1 MNIKKSIQNEDKN
14 RNRTLNMK
22 QILKIQ
28 EDLLNL
34 NPTEDIEN
42 IIEKFPIKPQNNQL
56 SSKTEVSSNAK
67 KNLRPLTAISPLSYI
82 SNISQEKKLRTN
94 LEGEMEFIKNSI
106 IEKFK
111 TEIRKKT
118 DSEIKKYFPKQVK
131 DYGERIKI
139 LLDKVLQQY
148 NMYEQKKQTSL
159 EQEKDIENQI
169 EILKVE
175 QKKLNDQL
183 HESDIAIIK
192 LKKKF
197 NIFKELY
204 PYYDVIMSEFNYD
217 ENDPETPSK
226 IAKDIQNRFIQADEC
241 VEEIKEKSSKIDD
254 LLNKKYKYQF
264 AQRRE
269 LEELSSKLREIAQKS
284 KGMEEYYINT
294 INKLKDDLDTYIPYK
309 SENIKLHNMLIS
321 IYNELYPK
329 LNLER
334 DIIMNAGPDLE
345 LMESDI
351 VPRTYDMDEVIRY
364 INLMIKNG
372 TEATNGSLLREIIAY
387 SNMMLRNVKNQG
399 ANFEPANVIKEI
411 IKLIKEDDEQE
422 INLQNKINVL
432 KAEQENDEKKIK
444 ELENQ
449 IKKINKAYDK
459 VHNKVSQLLI
469 GKNKDLEE
477 KNKKKITNEKNK
489 TSVKFKEGIKEKEND
504 NKIFKRHEKHLYTDI
519 KEEDIE
525 EAVKINESI
534 NKKFEY
540 YKKNKKYK
548 PSVPPVIYANDY
560 ENGTK
565 NLVDFANRLFFYK
578 VKSKTEPINNKVNAH
593 TFERMDKKFDKLK
606 KIQKSGYKYVPL
618 VNQVENKLNENLGKV
633 IYNIQKEDED
643 KDNMFG

>member
-1 MNIKKSIQNEDKN
+1 MSKKKSLQIDEKS
-14 RNRTLNMK
+14 RTLNMK

-34 NPTEDIEN
+34 NPSDDIDN
-42 IIEKFPIKPQNNQL
+42 IIEKYPIKLKPQNNRL
-56 SSKTEVSSNAK
+56 SIKTDISSNAK
-67 KNLRPLTAISPLSYI
+67 KNLRPLTAMSPLSFV

-118 DSEIKKYFPKQVK
+118 DSEIKVYFPKQVK
-131 DYGERIKI
+131 DYEERIQM

-148 NMYEQKKQTSL
+148 NMYEQKKKTSL

-169 EILKVE
+169 EILKIE

-183 HESDIAIIK
+183 HESDISIIK
-192 LKKKF
+192 LNKKF

-284 KGMEEYYINT
+284 RGMEEYYINT
-294 INKLKDDLDTYIPYK
+294 INKLKDDLDSYIPYK

-399 ANFEPANVIKEI
+399 TNFDPAIVIKEI

-422 INLQNKINVL
+422 INLQNKIDVL

-459 VHNKVSQLLI
+459 IHNKVSQLLI

-477 KNKKKITNEKNK
+477 KNKKKINIEKNR
-489 TSVKFKEGIKEKEND
+489 TSVKFKDNIKIKEND
-504 NKIFKRHEKHLYTDI
+504 NNFKRLDKHLYTDI

-525 EAVKINESI
+525 EAVKINESL

-548 PSVPPVIYANDY
+548 PSIPPVIYANDY

-578 VKSKTEPINNKVNAH
+578 VKSKTEPLNNKVNVH
-593 TFERMDKKFDKLK
+593 TFERIDKKFDKLK

-643 KDNMFG
+643 KDNIYG

>member
-1 MNIKKSIQNEDKN
+1 MSKKKSIQIDEK
-14 RNRTLNMK
+14 NRTLNMK

-34 NPTEDIEN
+34 NPSDDIDN
-42 IIEKFPIKPQNNQL
+42 IIEKYPIKLKPQNNRL
-56 SSKTEVSSNAK
+56 SIKTDISSNAK
-67 KNLRPLTAISPLSYI
+67 KNLRPLTAMSPLSFV

-118 DSEIKKYFPKQVK
+118 DSEIKVYFPKQVK
-131 DYGERIKI
+131 DYEERIQM

-148 NMYEQKKQTSL
+148 NMYEQKKKTSL

-169 EILKVE
+169 EILKIE

-183 HESDIAIIK
+183 HESDISIIK
-192 LKKKF
+192 LNKKF

-284 KGMEEYYINT
+284 RGMEEYYINT
-294 INKLKDDLDTYIPYK
+294 INKLKDDLDSYIPYK

-399 ANFEPANVIKEI
+399 TNFDPAIVIKEI

-422 INLQNKINVL
+422 INLQNKIDVL

-459 VHNKVSQLLI
+459 IHNKVSQLLI

-477 KNKKKITNEKNK
+477 KNKKKINNEKNR
-489 TSVKFKEGIKEKEND
+489 TSVKFKDNIKIKEND
-504 NKIFKRHEKHLYTDI
+504 NNFKRLDKHLYTDI

-548 PSVPPVIYANDY
+548 PSIPPVIYANDY

-578 VKSKTEPINNKVNAH
+578 VKSKTEPLNNKVNVH
-593 TFERMDKKFDKLK
+593 TFERIDKKFDKLK

-643 KDNMFG
+643 KDNIYG

>member
-1 MNIKKSIQNEDKN
+1 MSKKKSIQIDEK
-14 RNRTLNMK
+14 NRTLNMK

-34 NPTEDIEN
+34 NPSDDIDN
-42 IIEKFPIKPQNNQL
+42 IIEKYPIKLKPQNNRL
-56 SSKTEVSSNAK
+56 SIKTDISSNAK
-67 KNLRPLTAISPLSYI
+67 KNLRPLTAMSPLSFV

-118 DSEIKKYFPKQVK
+118 DSEIKVYFPKQVK
-131 DYGERIKI
+131 DYEERIQM

-169 EILKVE
+169 EILKIE

-183 HESDIAIIK
+183 HESDISIIK
-192 LKKKF
+192 LNKKF

-284 KGMEEYYINT
+284 RGMEEYYINT
-294 INKLKDDLDTYIPYK
+294 INKLKDDLDSYIPYK

-399 ANFEPANVIKEI
+399 TNFDPAIVIKEI

-422 INLQNKINVL
+422 INLQNKIDVL

-459 VHNKVSQLLI
+459 IHNKVSQLLI

-477 KNKKKITNEKNK
+477 KNKKKINNEKNR
-489 TSVKFKEGIKEKEND
+489 TSVKFKDNIKIKEND
-504 NKIFKRHEKHLYTDI
+504 NNFKRLDKHLYTDI

-548 PSVPPVIYANDY
+548 PSIPPVIYANDY

-578 VKSKTEPINNKVNAH
+578 VKSKTEPLNNKVNVH
-593 TFERMDKKFDKLK
+593 TFERIDKKFDKLK

-643 KDNMFG
+643 KDNIYG

>member
-1 MNIKKSIQNEDKN
+1 MSKKKSLQIDEKS
-14 RNRTLNMK
+14 RTLNMK

-34 NPTEDIEN
+34 NPSDDIDN
-42 IIEKFPIKPQNNQL
+42 IIEKYPIKLKPQNNRL
-56 SSKTEVSSNAK
+56 SIKTDISSNAK
-67 KNLRPLTAISPLSYI
+67 KNLRPLTAMSPLSFV

-118 DSEIKKYFPKQVK
+118 DSEIKVYFPKQVK
-131 DYGERIKI
+131 DYEERIQM

-148 NMYEQKKQTSL
+148 NMYEQKKKTSL

-169 EILKVE
+169 EILKIE

-183 HESDIAIIK
+183 HESDISIIK
-192 LKKKF
+192 LNKKF

-284 KGMEEYYINT
+284 RGMEEYYINT
-294 INKLKDDLDTYIPYK
+294 INKLKDDLDSYIPYK

-399 ANFEPANVIKEI
+399 TNFDPAIVIKEI

-422 INLQNKINVL
+422 INLQNKIDVL

-459 VHNKVSQLLI
+459 IHNKVSQLLI

-477 KNKKKITNEKNK
+477 KNKKKINNEKNR
-489 TSVKFKEGIKEKEND
+489 TSVKFKDNIKIKEND
-504 NKIFKRHEKHLYTDI
+504 KIFKRLDKHLYTDI

-548 PSVPPVIYANDY
+548 PSIPPVIYANDY

-578 VKSKTEPINNKVNAH
+578 VKSKTEPLNNKVNVH
-593 TFERMDKKFDKLK
+593 TFERIDKKFDKLK

-618 VNQVENKLNENLGKV
+618 VNQVENKLNDNLGKV

-643 KDNMFG
+643 KDNIYG

>member
-1 MNIKKSIQNEDKN
+1 MSKKKSIQIDEK
-14 RNRTLNMK
+14 NRTLNMK

-34 NPTEDIEN
+34 NPSDDIDN
-42 IIEKFPIKPQNNQL
+42 IIEKYPIKLKPQNNRL
-56 SSKTEVSSNAK
+56 SIKTDISSNAK
-67 KNLRPLTAISPLSYI
+67 KNLRPLTAMSPLSFV

-118 DSEIKKYFPKQVK
+118 DSEIKVYFPKQVK
-131 DYGERIKI
+131 DYEERIQM

-148 NMYEQKKQTSL
+148 NMYEQKKKTSL

-169 EILKVE
+169 EILKIE

-183 HESDIAIIK
+183 HESDISIIK
-192 LKKKF
+192 LNKKF

-241 VEEIKEKSSKIDD
+241 VEEIKEKSSKIED

-284 KGMEEYYINT
+284 RGMEEYYINT
-294 INKLKDDLDTYIPYK
+294 INKLKDDLDSYIPYK

-399 ANFEPANVIKEI
+399 TNFDPAIVIKEI

-422 INLQNKINVL
+422 INLQNKIDVL

-459 VHNKVSQLLI
+459 IHNKVSQLLI

-477 KNKKKITNEKNK
+477 KNKKKINNEKNR
-489 TSVKFKEGIKEKEND
+489 TSVKFKDNIKIKEND
-504 NKIFKRHEKHLYTDI
+504 NNFKRLDKHLYTDI

-548 PSVPPVIYANDY
+548 PSIPPVIYANDY

-578 VKSKTEPINNKVNAH
+578 VKSKTEPLNNKVNVH
-593 TFERMDKKFDKLK
+593 TFERIDKKFDKLK

-643 KDNMFG
+643 KDNIYG

>member
-1 MNIKKSIQNEDKN
+1 MSKKKSLQIDEKS
-14 RNRTLNMK
+14 RTLNMK

-34 NPTEDIEN
+34 NPSDDIDN
-42 IIEKFPIKPQNNQL
+42 IIEKYPIKLKPQNNRL
-56 SSKTEVSSNAK
+56 SIKTDISSNAK
-67 KNLRPLTAISPLSYI
+67 KNLRPLTAMSPLSFV

-118 DSEIKKYFPKQVK
+118 DSEIKVYFPKQVK
-131 DYGERIKI
+131 DYEERIQM

-148 NMYEQKKQTSL
+148 NMYEQKKKTSL

-169 EILKVE
+169 EILKIE

-183 HESDIAIIK
+183 HESDISIIK
-192 LKKKF
+192 LNKKF

-284 KGMEEYYINT
+284 RGMEEYYINT
-294 INKLKDDLDTYIPYK
+294 INKLKDDLDSYIPYK

-399 ANFEPANVIKEI
+399 TNFDPAIVIKEI

-422 INLQNKINVL
+422 INLQNKIDVL

-459 VHNKVSQLLI
+459 IHNKVSQLLI

-477 KNKKKITNEKNK
+477 KNKKKINNEKNR
-489 TSVKFKEGIKEKEND
+489 TSVKFKDNIKIKEND
-504 NKIFKRHEKHLYTDI
+504 NNFKRLDKHLYTDI

-548 PSVPPVIYANDY
+548 PSIPPVIYANDY

-578 VKSKTEPINNKVNAH
+578 VKSKTEPLNNKVNVH
-593 TFERMDKKFDKLK
+593 TFERIDKKFDKLK

-643 KDNMFG
+643 KDNIYG

>member
-1 MNIKKSIQNEDKN
+1 MSKIKSLQIDEKS
-14 RNRTLNMK
+14 RTLNMK

-34 NPTEDIEN
+34 NPSDDIDN
-42 IIEKFPIKPQNNQL
+42 IIEKYPIKLKPQNNRL
-56 SSKTEVSSNAK
+56 SIKTDISSNAK
-67 KNLRPLTAISPLSYI
+67 KNLRPLTAMSPLSFV

-118 DSEIKKYFPKQVK
+118 DSEIKVYFPKQVK
-131 DYGERIKI
+131 DYEERIQM

-148 NMYEQKKQTSL
+148 NMYEQKKKTSL

-169 EILKVE
+169 EILKIE

-183 HESDIAIIK
+183 HESDISIIK
-192 LKKKF
+192 LNKKF

-284 KGMEEYYINT
+284 RGMEEYYINT
-294 INKLKDDLDTYIPYK
+294 INKLKDDLDSYIPYK

-399 ANFEPANVIKEI
+399 TNFDPAIVIKEI

-422 INLQNKINVL
+422 INLQNKIDVL

-459 VHNKVSQLLI
+459 IHNKVSQLLI

-477 KNKKKITNEKNK
+477 KNKKKINNEKNR
-489 TSVKFKEGIKEKEND
+489 TSVKFKDNIKIKEND
-504 NKIFKRHEKHLYTDI
+504 NNFKRLDKHLYTDI

-578 VKSKTEPINNKVNAH
+578 VKSKTEPLNNKVNVH
-593 TFERMDKKFDKLK
+593 TFERIDKKFDKLK

-618 VNQVENKLNENLGKV
+618 VNQVENKLNDNLGKV

-643 KDNMFG
+643 KDNIYG

>member
-1 MNIKKSIQNEDKN
+1 MSKKKSLQIDEKS
-14 RNRTLNMK
+14 RTLNMK

-34 NPTEDIEN
+34 NPSDDIDN
-42 IIEKFPIKPQNNQL
+42 IIEKYPIKLKPQNNRL
-56 SSKTEVSSNAK
+56 SIKTDISSNAK
-67 KNLRPLTAISPLSYI
+67 KNLRPLTAMSPLSFV

-118 DSEIKKYFPKQVK
+118 DSEIKVYFPKQVK
-131 DYGERIKI
+131 DYEERIQM

-148 NMYEQKKQTSL
+148 NMYEQKKKTSL

-169 EILKVE
+169 EILKIE

-183 HESDIAIIK
+183 HESDISIIK
-192 LKKKF
+192 LNKKF

-284 KGMEEYYINT
+284 RGMEEYYINT
-294 INKLKDDLDTYIPYK
+294 INKLKDDLDSYIPYK

-399 ANFEPANVIKEI
+399 TNFEPANVIKEI

-422 INLQNKINVL
+422 INLQNKIDVL

-459 VHNKVSQLLI
+459 IHNKVSQLLI

-477 KNKKKITNEKNK
+477 KNKKKINNEKNR
-489 TSVKFKEGIKEKEND
+489 TSVKFKDNIKIKEND
-504 NKIFKRHEKHLYTDI
+504 KNFKRLDKHLYTDI

-548 PSVPPVIYANDY
+548 PSIPPVIYANDY

-578 VKSKTEPINNKVNAH
+578 VKSKTEPLNNKVNVH
-593 TFERMDKKFDKLK
+593 TFERIDKKFDKLK

-643 KDNMFG
+643 KDNIYG

>member
-1 MNIKKSIQNEDKN
+1 MSKKKSIQIDEK
-14 RNRTLNMK
+14 NRTLNMK

-34 NPTEDIEN
+34 NPSDDIEN
-42 IIEKFPIKPQNNQL
+42 IIEKYPIKTQNNNRL
-56 SSKTEVSSNAK
+56 SLKTDTSSNAK
-67 KNLRPLTAISPLSYI
+67 KNLRPLTAMSPLSFV

-118 DSEIKKYFPKQVK
+118 DSEIKVYFPKQVK
-131 DYGERIKI
+131 DYEERIQM

-169 EILKVE
+169 EILKIE

-183 HESDIAIIK
+183 HESDISIIK
-192 LKKKF
+192 LNKKF

-284 KGMEEYYINT
+284 RGMEEYYINT
-294 INKLKDDLDTYIPYK
+294 INKLKDDLDSYIPYK

-399 ANFEPANVIKEI
+399 TNFDPAIVIKEI

-422 INLQNKINVL
+422 INLQNKIDVL

-459 VHNKVSQLLI
+459 IHNKVSQLLI

-477 KNKKKITNEKNK
+477 KNKKKINNEKNR
-489 TSVKFKEGIKEKEND
+489 TSVKFKDNIKIKEN
-504 NKIFKRHEKHLYTDI
+504 NNNFKRLDKHLYTDI

-548 PSVPPVIYANDY
+548 PSIPPVIYANDY

-578 VKSKTEPINNKVNAH
+578 VKSKTEPLNNKVNVH
-593 TFERMDKKFDKLK
+593 TFERIDKKFDKLK

-618 VNQVENKLNENLGKV
+618 VNQVENKLNDNLGKV

-643 KDNMFG
+643 KDNIYG

>member
-1 MNIKKSIQNEDKN
+1 MSKKKSLQIDEKS
-14 RNRTLNMK
+14 RTLNMK

-34 NPTEDIEN
+34 NPSDDIDN
-42 IIEKFPIKPQNNQL
+42 IIEKYPIKLKPQNNRL
-56 SSKTEVSSNAK
+56 SIKTDISSNAK
-67 KNLRPLTAISPLSYI
+67 KNLRPLTAMSPLSFV

-118 DSEIKKYFPKQVK
+118 DSEIKVYFPKQVK
-131 DYGERIKI
+131 DYEERIQM

-148 NMYEQKKQTSL
+148 NMYEQKKKTSL

-169 EILKVE
+169 EILKIE

-183 HESDIAIIK
+183 HESDISIIK
-192 LKKKF
+192 LNKKF

-284 KGMEEYYINT
+284 RGMEEYYINT
-294 INKLKDDLDTYIPYK
+294 INKLKDDLDSYIPYK

-399 ANFEPANVIKEI
+399 TNFDPAIVIKEI

-422 INLQNKINVL
+422 INLQNKIDVL

-459 VHNKVSQLLI
+459 IHNKVSQLLI

-477 KNKKKITNEKNK
+477 KNKKKINNEKNR
-489 TSVKFKEGIKEKEND
+489 TSVKFKDNIKIKEN
-504 NKIFKRHEKHLYTDI
+504 NNNFKRLDKHLYTDI

-548 PSVPPVIYANDY
+548 PSIPPVIYANDY

-578 VKSKTEPINNKVNAH
+578 VKSKTEPLNNKVNVH
-593 TFERMDKKFDKLK
+593 TFERIDKKFDKLK

-618 VNQVENKLNENLGKV
+618 VNQVENKLNDNLGKV

-643 KDNMFG
+643 KDNIYG

>member
-1 MNIKKSIQNEDKN
+1 MSKKKSLQIDEKS
-14 RNRTLNMK
+14 RTLNMK

-34 NPTEDIEN
+34 NPSDDIDN
-42 IIEKFPIKPQNNQL
+42 IIEKYPIKLKPQNNRL
-56 SSKTEVSSNAK
+56 SIKTDISSNAK
-67 KNLRPLTAISPLSYI
+67 KNLRPLTAMSPLSFV

-118 DSEIKKYFPKQVK
+118 DSEIKVYFPKQVK
-131 DYGERIKI
+131 DYEERIQM

-148 NMYEQKKQTSL
+148 NMYEQKKKTSL

-169 EILKVE
+169 EILKIE

-183 HESDIAIIK
+183 HESDISIIK
-192 LKKKF
+192 LNKKF

-284 KGMEEYYINT
+284 RGMEEYYINT
-294 INKLKDDLDTYIPYK
+294 INKLKDDLDSYIPYK

-399 ANFEPANVIKEI
+399 TNFDPAIVIKEI

-422 INLQNKINVL
+422 INLQNKIDVL

-459 VHNKVSQLLI
+459 IHNKVSQLLI

-477 KNKKKITNEKNK
+477 KNKKKINNEKNR
-489 TSVKFKEGIKEKEND
+489 TSVKFKDNIKIKEND
-504 NKIFKRHEKHLYTDI
+504 NNFKRLDKHLYTDI

-548 PSVPPVIYANDY
+548 PSIPPVIYANDY

-578 VKSKTEPINNKVNAH
+578 VKSKTEPLNNKVNVH
-593 TFERMDKKFDKLK
+593 TFERIDKKFDKLK

-618 VNQVENKLNENLGKV
+618 VNQVENKLNDNLGKV

-643 KDNMFG
+643 KDNIYG

>member
-1 MNIKKSIQNEDKN
+1 MSKIKSLQIDEKS
-14 RNRTLNMK
+14 RTLNMK

-34 NPTEDIEN
+34 NPSDDIDN
-42 IIEKFPIKPQNNQL
+42 IIEKYPIKLKPQNNRL
-56 SSKTEVSSNAK
+56 SIKTDISSNAK
-67 KNLRPLTAISPLSYI
+67 KNLRPLTAMSPLSFV

-118 DSEIKKYFPKQVK
+118 DSEIKVYFPKQVK
-131 DYGERIKI
+131 DYEERIQM

-148 NMYEQKKQTSL
+148 NMYEQKKKTSL

-169 EILKVE
+169 EILKIE

-183 HESDIAIIK
+183 HESDISIIK
-192 LKKKF
+192 LNKKF

-284 KGMEEYYINT
+284 RGMEEYYINT
-294 INKLKDDLDTYIPYK
+294 INKLKDDLDSYIPYK

-399 ANFEPANVIKEI
+399 TNFDPAIVIKEI

-422 INLQNKINVL
+422 INLQNKIDVL

-459 VHNKVSQLLI
+459 IHNKVSQLLI

-477 KNKKKITNEKNK
+477 KNKKKINNEKNR
-489 TSVKFKEGIKEKEND
+489 TSVKFKDNIKIKEND
-504 NKIFKRHEKHLYTDI
+504 NNFKRLDKHLYTDI

-548 PSVPPVIYANDY
+548 PSIPPVIYANDY

-578 VKSKTEPINNKVNAH
+578 VKSKTEPLNNKVNVH
-593 TFERMDKKFDKLK
+593 TFERIDKKFDKLK

-618 VNQVENKLNENLGKV
+618 VNQVENKLNDNLGKV

-643 KDNMFG
+643 KDNIYG

>member
-1 MNIKKSIQNEDKN
+1 
-14 RNRTLNMK
+14 MK
-22 QILKIQ
+22 DELSSNQILK
-28 EDLLNL
+28 N
-34 NPTEDIEN
+34 
-42 IIEKFPIKPQNNQL
+42 
-56 SSKTEVSSNAK
+56 
-67 KNLRPLTAISPLSYI
+67 
-82 SNISQEKKLRTN
+82 
-94 LEGEMEFIKNSI
+94 
-106 IEKFK
+106 
-111 TEIRKKT
+111 
-118 DSEIKKYFPKQVK
+118 
-131 DYGERIKI
+131 
-139 LLDKVLQQY
+139 
-148 NMYEQKKQTSL
+148 
-159 EQEKDIENQI
+159 
-169 EILKVE
+169 
-175 QKKLNDQL
+175 
-183 HESDIAIIK
+183 
-192 LKKKF
+192 
-197 NIFKELY
+197 
-204 PYYDVIMSEFNYD
+204 
-217 ENDPETPSK
+217 
-226 IAKDIQNRFIQADEC
+226 
-241 VEEIKEKSSKIDD
+241 
-254 LLNKKYKYQF
+254 
-264 AQRRE
+264 
-269 LEELSSKLREIAQKS
+269 
-284 KGMEEYYINT
+284 
-294 INKLKDDLDTYIPYK
+294 
-309 SENIKLHNMLIS
+309 ENIKLHNMLIS

-399 ANFEPANVIKEI
+399 TNFDPAIVIKEI

-422 INLQNKINVL
+422 INLQNKIDVL

-459 VHNKVSQLLI
+459 IHNKVSQLLI
-469 GKNKDLEE
+469 GKNKKIEK
-477 KNKKKITNEKNK
+477 KNKKKINNEKNR
-489 TSVKFKEGIKEKEND
+489 TSVKFKDNIKIKEND
-504 NKIFKRHEKHLYTDI
+504 NNFKRLDKHLYTDI

-548 PSVPPVIYANDY
+548 PSIPPVIYANDY

-578 VKSKTEPINNKVNAH
+578 VKSKTEPLNNKVNVH
-593 TFERMDKKFDKLK
+593 TFERIDKKFDKLK

-618 VNQVENKLNENLGKV
+618 VNQVENKLNDNLGKV

-643 KDNMFG
+643 KDNIYG

>member
-1 MNIKKSIQNEDKN
+1 MSKKKSLQIDEKS
-14 RNRTLNMK
+14 RTLNMK

-34 NPTEDIEN
+34 NPSDDIDN
-42 IIEKFPIKPQNNQL
+42 IIEKYPIKLKPQNNRL
-56 SSKTEVSSNAK
+56 SIKTDISSNAK
-67 KNLRPLTAISPLSYI
+67 KNLRPLTAMSPLSFV

-118 DSEIKKYFPKQVK
+118 DSEIKVYFPKQVK
-131 DYGERIKI
+131 DYEERIQM

-148 NMYEQKKQTSL
+148 NMYEQKKKTSL

-169 EILKVE
+169 EILKIE

-183 HESDIAIIK
+183 HESDISIIK
-192 LKKKF
+192 LNKKF

-284 KGMEEYYINT
+284 RGMEEYYINT
-294 INKLKDDLDTYIPYK
+294 INKLKDDLDSYIPYK

-399 ANFEPANVIKEI
+399 TNFDPAIVIKEI

-422 INLQNKINVL
+422 INLQNKIDVL

-459 VHNKVSQLLI
+459 IHNKVSQLLI

-477 KNKKKITNEKNK
+477 KNKKKMNNEKNR
-489 TSVKFKEGIKEKEND
+489 TSVKFKDNIKIKEND
-504 NKIFKRHEKHLYTDI
+504 NNFKRLDKHLYTDI

-548 PSVPPVIYANDY
+548 PSIPPVIYANDY

-578 VKSKTEPINNKVNAH
+578 VKSKTEPLNNKVNVH
-593 TFERMDKKFDKLK
+593 TFERIDKKFDKLK

-643 KDNMFG
+643 KDNIYG